1 MLYARKGSWLMKRKQ
16 YEASK
21 TKKVLLDKRRR
32 GEKEVIWKLSE
43 IQLKEVE
50 KLGMRVEPFLYEIR
64 TRRFNNVRILQ
75 SSLLKDIHYASRD
88 GKWQIVRH
96 LKKCDIKILEE
107 YGINFYPIK
116 YKIYLRA

>member
-1 MLYARKGSWLMKRKQ
+1 MDYS
-16 YEASK
+16 
-21 TKKVLLDKRRR
+21 
-32 GEKEVIWKLSE
+32 GEKMQSFIAYKGNDTLYIPVENFKL
-43 IQLKEVE
+43 
-50 KLGMRVEPFLYEIR
+50 
-64 TRRFNNVRILQ
+64 VR
-75 SSLLKDIHYASRD
+75 KYASRD